1 MRTLNKTIF
10 ILLLALLLS
19 SLVSAQT
26 KSVPIDQ
33 SKHEGLVKLNLD
45 SPIKVLHSQGYHA
58 EAKKQAD
65 LILDAYEFLSGLM
78 GPKKDF
84 YVLVV
89 AQEDWPR
96 NAYLPVPGLPEYYK
110 GNIIVGA
117 GQNAMADDYAQL
129 VSSFPKEMT
138 TELYEVYH
146 NDAGQLDMKLFFDKL
161 AIHEL
166 THNFQDPNNQSGYS
180 ISRWLEELH
189 ANMGLY
195 AYYKSER
202 PEELKYITTLVDFS
216 VNNPPPNAEF
226 TSLED
231 FDANYYNMNPG
242 DYGMYQMKFTK
253 AAEKIID
260 SLGYEILKPLNGF
273 LLKYDESFKK
283 KVSPAELKI
292 KLSQE
297 VHPLLADIMDNWK

>member
-1 MRTLNKTIF
+1 MKTLGKTI
-10 ILLLALLLS
+10 APLLS
-19 SLVSAQT
+19 AFLWCSLIIAQT
-26 KSVPIDQ
+26 NGAPIDQ
-33 SKHEGLVKLNLD
+33 SKHQGLVALD
-45 SPIKVLHSQGYHA
+45 PDSSIKVLYSKGYQA
-58 EAKKQAD
+58 EAKRQAD
-65 LILDAYEFLSGLM
+65 LISDAYAFLSKIM
-78 GPKKDF
+78 GPKKEF

-89 AQEDWPR
+89 AQEDWSR
-96 NAYLPVPGLPEYYK
+96 NAYMSIPGLPEYYK

-117 GQNAMADDYAQL
+117 GQNAMADEYAQMI
-129 VSSFPKEMT
+129 SSFPKEMT
-138 TELYEVYH
+138 KVLYEVYQ

-180 ISRWLEELH
+180 VSRWLEEIH

-202 PEELKYITTLVDFS
+202 PKELKYITTLVNFS
-216 VNNPPPNAEF
+216 LNNPPPNAEF

-231 FDANYYNMNPG
+231 FDANYYKMNPS

-260 SLGYEILKPLNGF
+260 VLGYEILEPLNVF
-273 LLKYDESFKK
+273 LIKYDESFKDK
-283 KVSPAELKI
+283 MGALELKT
-292 KLSQE
+292 KLGEE
-297 VHPLLADIMDNWK
+297 VHPLLAEMANNWE

>member
-1 MRTLNKTIF
+1 MKTLGKTIPV
-10 ILLLALLLS
+10 LLLVFLWS
-19 SLVSAQT
+19 SWAIAQT
-26 KSVPIDQ
+26 SEVSIDQ
-33 SKHEGLVKLNLD
+33 SKHEGLVALN
-45 SPIKVLHSQGYHA
+45 SGSSIKVLYSQGYQA
-58 EAKKQAD
+58 EAKKKAV
-65 LILDAYEFLSGLM
+65 LISDAYEFLSAIM

-84 YVLVV
+84 YALVV
-89 AQEDWPR
+89 AQEDWSK
-96 NAYLPVPGLPEYYK
+96 NAYMPVPGLPEYYK

-117 GQNAMADDYAQL
+117 GQNAMADDYAQMIG
-129 VSSFPKEMT
+129 SFPKEMT
-138 TELYEVYH
+138 KVLYQVYQD
-146 NDAGQLDMKLFFDKL
+146 DAGQLDMKLFFDKL

-202 PEELKYITTLVDFS
+202 PEELEYITTLVDFS
-216 VNNPPPNAEF
+216 VNNPPPNAQF

-231 FDANYYNMNPG
+231 FDANYYDMNPG

-253 AAEKIID
+253 AAQKIVD

-273 LLKYDESFKK
+273 LIKYDESYKDK
-283 KVSPAELKI
+283 ISPSEFTIRLG
-292 KLSQE
+292 QE
-297 VHPLLADIMDNWK
+297 VHPLLVEIINNWE

>member
-1 MRTLNKTIF
+1 MKTLGETIPV
-10 ILLLALLLS
+10 LLLVFLWS
-19 SLVSAQT
+19 SWAIAQT
-26 KSVPIDQ
+26 SEVSIDQ
-33 SKHEGLVKLNLD
+33 SKHEGLVALN
-45 SPIKVLHSQGYHA
+45 SGSSIKVLYSQGYQA
-58 EAKKQAD
+58 EAKKKAV
-65 LILDAYEFLSGLM
+65 LISDAYEFLSAIM

-89 AQEDWPR
+89 AQEDWSK
-96 NAYLPVPGLPEYYK
+96 NAYMPIPGLPEYYK

-117 GQNAMADDYAQL
+117 GQNAMADDYAQMIG
-129 VSSFPKEMT
+129 SFPKEMT
-138 TELYEVYH
+138 KVLYQVYQD
-146 NDAGQLDMKLFFDKL
+146 DAGQLDMKLFFDKL

-216 VNNPPPNAEF
+216 VNNPPPNAQF

-253 AAEKIID
+253 AAQKIVD

-273 LLKYDESFKK
+273 LIKYDESYKDK
-283 KVSPAELKI
+283 ISPSELTI
-292 KLSQE
+292 RLGQE
-297 VHPLLADIMDNWK
+297 VHPLLVEIINNWE